1 MVKLDVWVRTP
12 MAVFVMF
19 SQKKNKKKEV
29 STGQWLYNGMANDP
43 LQSSLS
49 GFLRCDYYF
58 KNNV

>member
-1 MVKLDVWVRTP
+1 MDVWVQTP

-19 SQKKNKKKEV
+19 SQKKKKV